1 MKHEI
6 KIYGDIVPF
15 KWLNDG
21 SEYDLKDLSDS
32 LDALDIKEGEELK
45 VRIHTFGGDTT
56 TAFGMYNLLK
66 RFKKENNISIRTI
79 VDGYCASSGVIL
91 LLAGDKDKRTGSKYL
106 KPFVHNAWSWMVS
119 GDKKEAKKIFE
130 ELDIVD
136 NEIAELYSEETT
148 ITKELALQYMN
159 ESRNLTIDEC
169 KQHGFYTEVEN
180 VHVVENSM
188 VFNSIISR
196 NQENRKLIKNNMSDK
211 NKEAERK
218 NLWNQ
223 IENFFK
229 GAGPKNK
236 IVFTA
241 ENSELDFYE
250 LGENDTPK
258 VGDKAQFDGKPAG
271 ESNNGEY
278 VMQSGETYKFT
289 GEELTEIVPK
299 AVEDSELQAE
309 NDALNAEVQDLKNKL
324 QEKETEISNLK
335 SRNAQATK
343 IIENFKKL
351 ESGVDNG
358 EENPRNPKPENP
370 KPENRDLFKNLKL

>member
-15 KWLNDG
+15 KWGDWG
-21 SEYDLKDLSDS
+21 SEYDLKDLNDS
-32 LDALDIKEGEELK
+32 LSSLTLEENDE
-45 VRIHTFGGDTT
+45 VVVGIHTFGGDTA
-56 TAFGMYNLLK
+56 TAFGIYNTL
-66 RFKKENNISIRTI
+66 RNFKQRKNIQLTTR
-79 VDGYCASSGVIL
+79 VDGWCASSGVII
-91 LLAGDKDKRTGSKYL
+91 LLAGDKRIGNKYAE
-106 KPFVHNAWSWMVS
+106 PFIHNAWTVTV
-119 GDKKEAKKIFE
+119 GDKEDHNKIQESLARVDDQIASLYAERTKIDKEKAM
-130 ELDIVD
+130 ELMSANDHVK
-136 NEIAELYSEETT
+136 SEDA
-148 ITKELALQYMN
+148 LAY
-159 ESRNLTIDEC
+159 
-169 KQHGFYTEVEN
+169 GFYTEFEN
-180 VHVVENSM
+180 VYSPENKM
-188 VFNSIISR
+188 VFNSLR
-196 NQENRKLIKNNMSDK
+196 ENNLQNRKLIKNNMSDK

-229 GAGPKNK
+229 GAAPKNK

-309 NDALNAEVQDLKNKL
+309 NEALTAEVQNLKKQL
-324 QEKETEISNLK
+324 KEKDTEISNLK
-335 SRNAQATK
+335 SRNSEATK

-351 ESGVDNG
+351 ESGVGSG
-358 EENPRNPKPENP
+358 EETPRNPKPENP